1 MPIADGYE
9 NEKGKRLPAKKKATP
24 FLDEFGE
31 DLTKAASEGKLDT
44 IIGRDRE
51 IYRICQILARR
62 KKNNPSRRDASAR
75 ADVLTRRARRRGRVR
90 RGGARADQ
98 FARVLVSV
106 GRRARGRASPSAR
119 P

>member
-9 NEKGKRLPAKKKATP
+9 NEKGKRFPGKKKATP

-31 DLTKAASEGKLDT
+31 DLTKAAHEGKLDP

-62 KKNNPSRRDASAR
+62 KKNNPIILGDPGVGKTAIVEAIAQRI
-75 ADVLTRRARRRGRVR
+75 VNKKV
-90 RGGARADQ
+90 
-98 FARVLVSV
+98 ARVLLN
-106 GRRARGRASPSAR
+106 
-119 P
+119 